1 MNEKKIDNTF
11 HAAYDQIE
19 RLGKVFRKGGLLEQA
34 IMEVGGDPA
43 YLEDVR
49 KAFDDA
55 HDALQEAHYG
65 ALVHL
70 EMEESVTESKKLTE
84 GVLDGDDEDGFMAR
98 SQLYFLAKDAISL
111 HGMIDDR
118 DNLEPWVQAKITA
131 AAKDMEAVRRYTEYQ
146 AMKADMQLPV
156 VADPEAD
163 RPVSIE
169 MDDMEEAADNPY
181 AVGMSQAMKSTGDR
195 PPLKKATIRKA
206 HDIAKAIE
214 KSDESV
220 MEAKFSPEQ
229 QDRLDDLIQYLR
241 LVTDPEYWPDND
253 SDDLGPAEI
262 LDTIRSEFGDKVADQ
277 VKSGLDNVWHWGRSN
292 RDNSNDYLSWRKN
305 TRVNKSGNANKT
317 DINAL
322 KNTIKRDK
330 GSFAKDPSRL
340 PESEGE
346 RPYVCVHAKKG
357 THKCTAGS
365 SYEAAKKAAQA
376 WGLKST
382 AGIDAHLA
390 DVEKVAEEA
399 KFDDKRDGELK
410 TVAQNMFKNALAAAK
425 KKATK

>member
-195 PPLKKATIRKA
+195 PPLRKATIRKA
-206 HDIAKAIE
+206 HDIAKAIQ
-214 KSDESV
+214 DESV
-220 MEAKFSPEQ
+220 LEAE
-229 QDRLDDLIQYLR
+229 
-241 LVTDPEYWPDND
+241 
-253 SDDLGPAEI
+253 
-262 LDTIRSEFGDKVADQ
+262 
-277 VKSGLDNVWHWGRSN
+277 
-292 RDNSNDYLSWRKN
+292 
-305 TRVNKSGNANKT
+305 
-317 DINAL
+317 
-322 KNTIKRDK
+322 
-330 GSFAKDPSRL
+330 
-340 PESEGE
+340 E